1 MTVQIETITGTYPMP
16 AVSSAPA
23 GNPSSF
29 NVQQVSTVNANYML
43 AIISYNDTSNS
54 HTLERQVSS
63 VSYAG
68 LTFTRISFSEGSY
81 YPGGPNSTQFGVVE
95 VWGAPITGGAIS
107 GQTMTVYSTSNWD
120 GATVVAMGLT
130 GVSATAP
137 IDPNSSLPATGG
149 AQSTANLI
157 YSTSNSASTVFYV
170 LGGVVPVTPDY
181 GAPSGFTEGFHGGGG
196 GAGSQP
202 TAVGLSFYVPGSTVT
217 NASVTPTLFGNG
229 TSGVV
234 PAWAV
239 FAIAGATG
247 VVPNI
252 VWQLVGDANYA
263 LTTAGFT
270 VGTATQ
276 VSSSLP
282 PGTVLTQSTP
292 AGTVESLPFTINYT
306 YASGVIVPSVINQ
319 SLPVA
324 TATLAAAGFGITQGY
339 SVTSRLV
346 IPGNVAYQ
354 SPTAGTYYGLG
365 LPVEVFLSSGAPPA
379 IVPNV
384 VGLTQPNADAAIQNA
399 GLVVGAQ
406 GEAYSTTVPAGKVI
420 SQGITPGTAVAEG
433 TLLSFVVSLGP
444 TLSSNL
450 FDYEAT
456 VISQYANS
464 PTLLQLIQ
472 NFNQYFDQSQNM
484 TNFYQYVW
492 NVESAQGFGLDIW
505 GKIVGVGRA
514 LNIPNTTKYIGF
526 YLGSESPTAQD
537 YTPMGSS
544 AAPYNNPPVGGAL
557 YTGYNATTTYL
568 LGDSAYRQLILAK
581 AFGNIAAT
589 TAHNLNQILQQLFGT
604 GQAYV
609 TVSGL
614 MAITYNLTFAPTP
627 IQTAI
632 ITQSGVLPT
641 PPGVAVTL
649 SHP

>member
-1 MTVQIETITGTYPMP
+1 M
-16 AVSSAPA
+16 
-23 GNPSSF
+23 
-29 NVQQVSTVNANYML
+29 
-43 AIISYNDTSNS
+43 
-54 HTLERQVSS
+54 
-63 VSYAG
+63 
-68 LTFTRISFSEGSY
+68 
-81 YPGGPNSTQFGVVE
+81 
-95 VWGAPITGGAIS
+95 
-107 GQTMTVYSTSNWD
+107 
-120 GATVVAMGLT
+120 
-130 GVSATAP
+130 
-137 IDPNSSLPATGG
+137 
-149 AQSTANLI
+149 
-157 YSTSNSASTVFYV
+157 
-170 LGGVVPVTPDY
+170 
-181 GAPSGFTEGFHGGGG
+181 
-196 GAGSQP
+196 
-202 TAVGLSFYVPGSTVT
+202 
-217 NASVTPTLFGNG
+217 
-229 TSGVV
+229 

-252 VWQLVGDANYA
+252 VGQLVGDANYA